1 MLIACKSVRIS
12 NLGSCTSFEPCT
24 LISLWLWIFSEES
37 VNIWTL
43 DLCTINPRTFND
55 KLVLN
60 KTWIVLKTRKSAV
73 FGHVFP
79 SARWAR
85 IWLWLWQTIL
95 TWVMESWLVPLNA
108 LYDVSIQAFLCL
120 SPLKVFATLW
130 HLKVFAEQPPTAGMA
145 FNSWGLLVGRE
156 TFHSSLRQMIKQQ
169 F

>member
-1 MLIACKSVRIS
+1 MLISCKSVRIS
-12 NLGSCTSFEPCT
+12 NLGSCTYLELCT
-24 LISLWLWIFSEES
+24 LIFLGLWIFSEES
-37 VNIWTL
+37 LNIWTL

-73 FGHVFP
+73 IGHVFP

-85 IWLWLWQTIL
+85 FWLWQWQTIL
-95 TWVMESWLVPLNA
+95 TPAVMESWLVPLNA
-108 LYDVSIQAFLCL
+108 LYDVSIQAILCW

-156 TFHSSLRQMIKQQ
+156 TFQLAPIKQQ